1 MTLGPERSK
10 KEKQEP
16 SRRDVLLGGAAALA
30 AGALPH
36 EILAARHP
44 IDPEREAADI
54 EAVEIAEKMRDY
66 QAFIAEKS
74 YFIQSYLLERELF
87 QQTFVD
93 EFKILMA
100 EYVRDTVARNKK
112 EELNGLRVLIE
123 QPEKISNWII
133 AETEARWGVSV
144 DYIRRTTINS
154 LLIVLSRLAR
164 EFWLRKEFQ

>member
-1 MTLGPERSK
+1 M
-10 KEKQEP
+10 KQEGNID
-16 SRRDVLLGGAAALA
+16 RRKFLAGAAGALA
-30 AGALPH
+30 AGMMPEKAS
-36 EILAARHP
+36 ARGHP

-164 EFWLRKEFQ
+164 EFWLRKESQ